1 MFVRRSR
8 KGRIHVVRE
17 RVADGYARL
26 SKGLARANKG
36 VIDGVWS
43 VHKGLQLGLAKGH
56 QGVQSGLKTV
66 QDFTGDFSM
75 YYQRNSYYQY
85 EEPVAMFS
93 LAEVEKYNRY
103 GGGGYFVDD
112 WGQYANFA
120 RMQQGSGGTTYY
132 VNPQSNPANR
142 PAAPKKLTGTAK
154 QVRSYMRAAGDIGR
168 SATSTASGGLRG
180 LGVQTG
186 KGLANIGRTLRNASP
201 ALGNGLLGNSVKGL
215 GGGVRGLG
223 SMIAKNPRLA
233 GAAMLAG
240 AAGAGGSVFMR
251 RRRTKT
257 GKIVVEQVRR

>member
-93 LAEVEKYNRY
+93 MAEIEKYNKYEKGDYAAFGLAEAVKTPFRAI
-103 GGGGYFVDD
+103 GY
-112 WGQYANFA
+112 Q
-120 RMQQGSGGTTYY
+120 
-132 VNPQSNPANR
+132 
-142 PAAPKKLTGTAK
+142 AAKGM
-154 QVRSYMRAAGDIGR
+154 RSVADAAAGKLKTTMVGPR
-168 SATSTASGGLRG
+168 VKT
-180 LGVQTG
+180 GVQKLGEAADWASMNTG
-186 KGLANIGRTLRNASP
+186 KVGAGLVGA
-201 ALGNGLLGNSVKGL
+201 GLT
-215 GGGVRGLG
+215 
-223 SMIAKNPRLA
+223 
-233 GAAMLAG
+233 
-240 AAGAGGSVFMR
+240 AGAGGAMFLR
-251 RRRTKT
+251 RRRTKK